1 MSEHDDTQHETQD
14 DGKAPE
20 PRNAVSKN
28 RIIIWVLVGGFGLYL
43 IGSGVVGMLT
53 Q

>member
-1 MSEHDDTQHETQD
+1 MSNL
-14 DGKAPE
+14 PE
-20 PRNAVSKN
+20 DPPDRHKVSKN

-53 Q
+53 K